1 MARYDPKERF
11 RYLKELV
18 NEFHTSCSSEAKEQ
32 VLANLANFAYDP
44 VNYDHFKRLNILS
57 LFMDQLDSANDNLR
71 EFAIGGICN
80 LSSDQDFRAE
90 VLKPENLSKLISCLS
105 TSQEETVLSTITTL
119 ISLGLSGCQTAWLC
133 TYVELGNLQD
143 RLFEWNTSEGARN
156 SQDCNKREVGE
167 AKGPDFCWSQPYE
180 ANRYHNSI
188 CDRLH
193 GAVFGISEHKAQQPC
208 QALP

>member
-44 VNYDHFKRLNILS
+44 ANYDHFKRLNILN
-57 LFMDQLDSANDNLR
+57 LFVDQLDSANDNLR

-90 VLKPENLSKLISCLS
+90 VLKPDNLSKLISCLS

-119 ISLGLSGCQTAWLC
+119 ISLGLSGCQTDITTASVIDCMVRYSESPNTRLS
-133 TYVELGNLQD
+133 NLAK
-143 RLFEWNTSEGARN
+143 LFLE
-156 SQDCNKREVGE
+156 D
-167 AKGPDFCWSQPYE
+167 
-180 ANRYHNSI
+180 I
-188 CDRLH
+188 CSPEQVSSVTNATAAT
-193 GAVFGISEHKAQQPC
+193 AVP
-208 QALP
+208 